1 MMEKISVGIAALIVQ
16 VAYGVAPD
24 AINIGGNGTG
34 RGKAQA
40 YMLAGS

>member
-1 MMEKISVGIAALIVQ
+1 MIEKIGYGLAALMVQ
-16 VAYGVAPD
+16 MAYGVAPD

>member
-1 MMEKISVGIAALIVQ
+1 MIKQIGFGMAALMVQ